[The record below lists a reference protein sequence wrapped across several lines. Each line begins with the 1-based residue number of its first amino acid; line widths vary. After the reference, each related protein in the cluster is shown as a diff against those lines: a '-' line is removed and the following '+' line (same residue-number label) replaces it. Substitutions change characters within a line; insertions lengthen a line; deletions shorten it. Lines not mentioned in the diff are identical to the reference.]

1 MGFSMENDHYATI
14 KVIGIGG
21 GGCNAVD
28 RMIDGAIQGIEFI
41 TVNTDNQA
49 LLRTKANNRIQ
60 IGEKITRGLG
70 AGANPEIGEKA
81 AQESK
86 EEIAQLIRGTDMLF
100 ITAGMGGGTGTGG
113 APIIA
118 QVARE
123 MGILTVGV
131 VTRPF
136 RFEGSR
142 RMQNAERG
150 IREMEKYVDS
160 LIVVPND
167 KLLEIASDDT
177 SLDEA
182 FNLADQVLKYG
193 VSGISDLVAVPGL
206 INLDLAD
213 VRRIMTQ
220 AGVCHMG
227 IGRASGEGRAA
238 AAIRQA
244 INSPLLDTT
253 IDGAR
258 GVILNFTGGR
268 DMKIREV
275 DEAASVVRDAVSP
288 EADIIFGA
296 VIDPEMNDEIMIT
309 VIASGFDR
317 EISPAQLAKAQPA
330 QAPRHT
336 GLSPSSRLRFPQ
348 PAAAGQTATFLMIR
362 QLPKQTIDSVPD
374 FLSHARSACR
384 VRRTRLPRQLQPR
397 QVRRASTL
405 SARPPSAADSA
416 SSTDSPEVPAIPVI
430 EHASLPSPAGQPASA
445 CRTAAAQSCRGSSRC
460 FPPCRRHRPETLT
473 QARQKD
479 RPDPALVSP
488 GQREPLPGL
497 RRLKHA
503 LPVLQDMT
511 KTGSSIHG
519 HQMRARPSAAAASA
533 SPAVRTVHDL

>member
-1 MGFSMENDHYATI
+1 MVDYKMGFGMDNDHFATI

-28 RMIDGAIQGIEFI
+28 RMIEGAVQGIEFI

-49 LLRTKANNRIQ
+49 LLRTKASNRVQ

-81 AQESK
+81 ANESK
-86 EEIAQLIRGTDMLF
+86 DEISQLISGTDMLF

-113 APIIA
+113 APVVA
-118 QVARE
+118 QIARE
-123 MGILTVGV
+123 LGILTVGV

-150 IREMEKYVDS
+150 IRELEKYVDS

-177 SLDEA
+177 TVDEA
-182 FNLADQVLKYG
+182 FNMADQVLKYG

-213 VRRIMTQ
+213 VRRVMTE

-253 IDGAR
+253 IDGAC
-258 GVILNFTGGR
+258 GVIINFTGGR
-268 DMKIREV
+268 DMRIREV
-275 DEAASVVRDAVSP
+275 DDAASVVRDAVSP
-288 EADIIFGA
+288 DADIIFGA
-296 VIDPEMNDEIMIT
+296 VIDENMQDEIMIT

-317 EISPAQLAKAQPA
+317 DVKTSRARDVSEEQSKPVFSSPFSSA
-330 QAPRHT
+330 APSVKPYQST
-336 GLSPSSRLRFPQ
+336 SNSSDKS
-348 PAAAGQTATFLMIR
+348 AGSSSESLD
-362 QLPKQTIDSVPD
+362 LPD
-374 FLSHARSACR
+374 FLTGKGSNERNESIEQQTKSGGPGFHQVGEESDIGTRTGRNGSDKGTRSEPEQLSIPSFKDRATSEPIETVKKYSSDTAPYKPTTENHSTADRVYPARE
-384 VRRTRLPRQLQPR
+384 P
-397 QVRRASTL
+397 
-405 SARPPSAADSA
+405 AADVQRNSGRD
-416 SSTDSPEVPAIPVI
+416 SSGKEKGRGGRI
-430 EHASLPSPAGQPASA
+430 LPW
-445 CRTAAAQSCRGSSRC
+445 
-460 FPPCRRHRPETLT
+460 F
-473 QARQKD
+473 
-479 RPDPALVSP
+479 
-488 GQREPLPGL
+488 
-497 RRLKHA
+497 
-503 LPVLQDMT
+503 LQD
-511 KTGSSIHG
+511 
-519 HQMRARPSAAAASA
+519 
-533 SPAVRTVHDL
+533 HDN

>member
-1 MGFSMENDHYATI
+1 MSEYKIGFGMDNDHFATL

-21 GGCNAVD
+21 GGCNAIN
-28 RMIDGAIQGIEFI
+28 RMIEGEMQGIEFI

-49 LLRTKANNRIQ
+49 LALSRASNRLQ

-81 AQESK
+81 ANESK
-86 EEIAQLIRGTDMLF
+86 DEIGELIRGTDMLF

-113 APIIA
+113 APVVA
-118 QVARE
+118 QIARE
-123 MGILTVGV
+123 LGILTVGV

-167 KLLEIASDDT
+167 KLLEIADEDT

-182 FNLADQVLKYG
+182 FTMADQVLKYG

-238 AAIRQA
+238 TAIREA

-258 GVILNFTGGR
+258 GVIINFTGGR
-268 DMKIREV
+268 DMRIREV

-288 EADIIFGA
+288 DADIIFGA
-296 VIDPEMNDEIMIT
+296 VVDPEMQDEIMIT

-317 EISPAQLAKAQPA
+317 ENQP
-330 QAPRHT
+330 QAVQR
-336 GLSPSSRLRFPQ
+336 
-348 PAAAGQTATFLMIR
+348 PAAAAQRQSASIWSQEPAVVEKPPQPQVQANGSQVQIDVPSFLNPGAKANDI
-362 QLPKQTIDSVPD
+362 
-374 FLSHARSACR
+374 F
-384 VRRTRLPRQLQPR
+384 
-397 QVRRASTL
+397 
-405 SARPPSAADSA
+405 SAAA
-416 SSTDSPEVPAIPVI
+416 SE
-430 EHASLPSPAGQPASA
+430 G
-445 CRTAAAQSCRGSSRC
+445 
-460 FPPCRRHRPETLT
+460 
-473 QARQKD
+473 
-479 RPDPALVSP
+479 
-488 GQREPLPGL
+488 
-497 RRLKHA
+497 
-503 LPVLQDMT
+503 
-511 KTGSSIHG
+511 TGSSASAETGPASGTGTGNFAAGKGFHNVGGAVSDDTREHELNFPKTTSHASESSDPARKPDPLRGEQAGSRSGADERSG
-519 HQMRARPSAAAASA
+519 HSAASQDFNQSTGPY
-533 SPAVRTVHDL
+533 SPQRGKTNPGADDRHPPKAEKRGGRILPWFLQDNRDSEDND

>member
-1 MGFSMENDHYATI
+1 MVDYKMGFGMDNDHFATI

-28 RMIDGAIQGIEFI
+28 RMIEGAVQGIEFI

-49 LLRTKANNRIQ
+49 LLRTKASNRVQ

-81 AQESK
+81 ANESK
-86 EEIAQLIRGTDMLF
+86 DEISQLISGTDMLF

-113 APIIA
+113 APVVA
-118 QVARE
+118 QIARE
-123 MGILTVGV
+123 LGILTVGV

-150 IREMEKYVDS
+150 IRELEKYVDS

-177 SLDEA
+177 TVDEA
-182 FNLADQVLKYG
+182 FNMADQVLKYG

-213 VRRIMTQ
+213 VRRVMTE

-253 IDGAR
+253 IDGAC
-258 GVILNFTGGR
+258 GVIINFTGGR
-268 DMKIREV
+268 DMRIREV
-275 DEAASVVRDAVSP
+275 DDAASVVRDAVSP
-288 EADIIFGA
+288 DADIIFGA
-296 VIDPEMNDEIMIT
+296 VIDENMQDEIMIT

-317 EISPAQLAKAQPA
+317 DVKTSRPRDTAEEQNKPVFSSPFASAA
-330 QAPRHT
+330 
-336 GLSPSSRLRFPQ
+336 
-348 PAAAGQTATFLMIR
+348 PAAKPYQSTTGNSDKAAVSSSESLD
-362 QLPKQTIDSVPD
+362 LPD
-374 FLSHARSACR
+374 FLTGKTSVERKDTSEQTKSAG
-384 VRRTRLPRQLQPR
+384 TGFH
-397 QVRRASTL
+397 QVGE
-405 SARPPSAADSA
+405 DG
-416 SSTDSPEVPAIPVI
+416 D
-430 EHASLPSPAGQPASA
+430 AGASA
-445 CRTAAAQSCRGSSRC
+445 GRTGSDKSMRSEPEQLSIPSFKDRAISEPTDTVKKYSSDTAPYKPTSESAGSADKHYPGRTAAD
-460 FPPCRRHRPETLT
+460 T
-473 QARQKD
+473 QK
-479 RPDPALVSP
+479 SP
-488 GQREPLPGL
+488 GREPGTKEKGRGGRILPWF
-497 RRLKHA
+497 
-503 LPVLQDMT
+503 LQD
-511 KTGSSIHG
+511 
-519 HQMRARPSAAAASA
+519 
-533 SPAVRTVHDL
+533 HDN

>member
-1 MGFSMENDHYATI
+1 MVDYKMGFGMDNDHFATI

-28 RMIDGAIQGIEFI
+28 RMIEGEVQGIEFI

-49 LLRTKANNRIQ
+49 LLRTKASNRIQ

-81 AQESK
+81 ANESK
-86 EEIAQLIRGTDMLF
+86 DEISQLISGTDMLF

-113 APIIA
+113 APVIA
-118 QVARE
+118 QIARE
-123 MGILTVGV
+123 LGILTVGV

-150 IREMEKYVDS
+150 IRELEKFVDS

-177 SLDEA
+177 TVDEA
-182 FNLADQVLKYG
+182 FTMADQVLKYG

-213 VRRIMTQ
+213 VRRVMTE

-253 IDGAR
+253 IDGAC
-258 GVILNFTGGR
+258 GVIINFTGGR
-268 DMKIREV
+268 DMRIREV
-275 DEAASVVRDAVSP
+275 DDAASVVRDAVSP
-288 EADIIFGA
+288 DADIIFGA
-296 VIDPEMNDEIMIT
+296 VIDENMQDEIMIT

-317 EISPAQLAKAQPA
+317 ESKPVRGGKQAEEQNAPSFGSPFST
-330 QAPRHT
+330 QAPSVKPYQQ
-336 GLSPSSRLRFPQ
+336 GMNSSE
-348 PAAAGQTATFLMIR
+348 AGR
-362 QLPKQTIDSVPD
+362 SSLPDLPD
-374 FLSHARSACR
+374 FLGGTTKSEQNSSSDVLKSDDKPAGPSFHQVGGDEPDTRGKYPSSSDSRSDNN
-384 VRRTRLPRQLQPR
+384 PQQLSIP
-397 QVRRASTL
+397 SFNDNKEE
-405 SARPPSAADSA
+405 SSAARKY
-416 SSTDSPEVPAIPVI
+416 SSDTAPYKPAY
-430 EHASLPSPAGQPASA
+430 EKPAGNHEQTPNPGAGN
-445 CRTAAAQSCRGSSRC
+445 QNHGSSREGSKEKG
-460 FPPCRRHRPETLT
+460 RGGRI
-473 QARQKD
+473 
-479 RPDPALVSP
+479 
-488 GQREPLPGL
+488 LPWF
-497 RRLKHA
+497 
-503 LPVLQDMT
+503 LQD
-511 KTGSSIHG
+511 
-519 HQMRARPSAAAASA
+519 
-533 SPAVRTVHDL
+533 HDN